1 MRPRWRRH
9 DDGRLLRLPR
19 RRDLLARSGRTAGE
33 TGLLPDWRRRRRAG
47 LPALREAAGRRAR
60 RVPARAPRRP
70 VARRRAGRG
79 PRGRNAPAVPVGR
92 RLDRRQV
99 RGARGPDRRRPRGGR
114 HRGTDRG
121 TRRRG
126 QHGRRRGPARDRPV
140 LLHASPGGRV
150 RAVRTR
156 PRGSGAPRLRLLR
169 PADRSRGP
177 RVSADELTPATG
189 GCPPQALELLQTGE
203 VEVLGRMPWSSNAT
217 LLVEV
222 RSDGDCARA
231 VYKPRRGE
239 RPLWDF
245 PGGLDRR
252 EVAAYELSEWLGGGI
267 VPETVLRDDDS
278 LPFGAGSLQRF
289 VQFDVESH
297 HFTLIEDEGR
307 HAGLRTVCCFDLVAN
322 SADRKGGHCLAGE
335 GPPPALE
342 PLLDHGE
349 RKALVRRARAVVRRA
364 SFPVDHT
371 GRRYPWPLV

>member
-1 MRPRWRRH
+1 
-9 DDGRLLRLPR
+9 
-19 RRDLLARSGRTAGE
+19 
-33 TGLLPDWRRRRRAG
+33 
-47 LPALREAAGRRAR
+47 
-60 RVPARAPRRP
+60 
-70 VARRRAGRG
+70 
-79 PRGRNAPAVPVGR
+79 
-92 RLDRRQV
+92 
-99 RGARGPDRRRPRGGR
+99 
-114 HRGTDRG
+114 
-121 TRRRG
+121 
-126 QHGRRRGPARDRPV
+126 
-140 LLHASPGGRV
+140 
-150 RAVRTR
+150 
-156 PRGSGAPRLRLLR
+156 
-169 PADRSRGP
+169 
-177 RVSADELTPATG
+177 VSADELTSGPD
-189 GCPPQALELLQTGE
+189 GCRPQALELLRTGE

-252 EVAAYELSEWLGGGI
+252 EVAAYELSEWLGWGI

-289 VQFDVESH
+289 VPFDVESH
-297 HFTLIEDEGR
+297 YFTLIEDEGR

-322 SADRKGGHCLAGE
+322 SADRKGGHCLAGDDGRLWAVDNGLTFHCDDKLRTVIWDFGGQPVPDALLAGLARLADE

-349 RKALVRRARAVVRRA
+349 RQALVRRARAVVRRA
-364 SFPVDHT
+364 TFPVDHT